1 NCRARLTLTEGF
13 MRICNALA
21 AVAITAAVGAP
32 ARGAVIFGDF
42 ESGTAPGFGALT
54 NAGVV
59 AWSSPVN
66 GQVITFSSGAMGAK
80 VLELT
85 GNTSFNFGQA
95 SGAALGFDFLSQNL
109 RSAFLANNAIEFDW
123 YPVPNGG
130 SGGFSQ
136 LYNVQMNSQ
145 GGGFQTVNGY
155 GPPSNNANMNQ
166 FYFTGY
172 NGV

>member
-42 ESGTAPGFGALT
+42 ESGAAPGFGALT

-59 AWSSPVN
+59 PWSSPVN

-85 GNTSFNFGQA
+85 GNTSFNFGQ
-95 SGAALGFDFLSQNL
+95 SGGGALGFDFLLQNL
-109 RSAFLANNAIEFDW
+109 RGAVVVNNAIGFYW
-123 YPVPNGG
+123 YPLPHGG
-130 SGGFSQ
+130 SGGLSE
-136 LYNVQMNSQ
+136 LYISQMNSL
-145 GGGFQTVNGY
+145 GSG
-155 GPPSNNANMNQ
+155 
-166 FYFTGY
+166 
-172 NGV
+172 